1 MYNKIIKT
9 TFFNTS
15 SNLFILDKLYLINK
29 FNYSL
34 RIPNNILGI
43 DGFNGFTIIY
53 LVYLSYLQKFTT
65 IKQVIEFYKYC
76 PLTAKLYQNI
86 NLLEFI
92 YLTAFN
98 KLLGNQLKS
107 YDLILFLEKRIKCNI
122 DFKLYK
128 IFYKNYFNFV
138 IPKYNKLDTTA
149 DIINRAKELL
159 GNEFYTLSMYKSLN
173 SNDKAFLINLFYTTY
188 IDPNNYIDIHPIIF
202 NYNMY
207 KQFVK
212 EIGNNTK
219 DGIRIIIGESF
230 NKLGLLVDLYYK
242 SDSYYLPFSKHIYSN
257 NKFAINKKY
266 KKYLTK
272 EYLSTFKYIIIKLIP
287 YDIMKGANN
296 IYIYDLIESGK
307 GLFSFIHIFNIIFPE
322 FKDKIYLILI
332 SNFINDKYKLYYSS
346 NNNIEIKK
354 KLKRDNIRHRVINF
368 KCNIYI
374 LNIFTEERY
383 NNRCFKSLPIE
394 KINNKKLNIFEEY
407 SDINRNNLIKFF
419 INFKLES
426 S

>member
-1 MYNKIIKT
+1 MNDIIKT
-9 TFFNTS
+9 IFFKNS
-15 SNLFILDKLYLINK
+15 SNLFISDKLYLTNK

-34 RIPNNILGI
+34 RIPIDILEL
-43 DGFNGFTIIY
+43 DGFNGFSIIY

-65 IKQVIEFYKYC
+65 IDQIKTFYKYC
-76 PLTAKLYQNI
+76 PLTAKLHQNI

-98 KLLGNQLKS
+98 PLLGNQLKS
-107 YDLILFLEKRIKCNI
+107 YEIILFLEKRIKANI

-128 IFYKNYFNFV
+128 IFYKNYFHFT
-138 IPKYNKLDTTA
+138 IPKYKKLNITTST
-149 DIINRAKELL
+149 INRAKKLL
-159 GNEFYTLSMYKSLN
+159 GNEFYTLSMYKSLF
-173 SNDKAFLINLFYTTY
+173 SNDKVFLMNLFYTTY
-188 IDPNNYIDIHPIIF
+188 IDSNNYIDIHPIIF

-207 KQFVK
+207 MGFVK

-230 NKLGLLVDLYYK
+230 NKLGLLMDLYYK
-242 SDSYYLPFSKHIYSN
+242 SDSYYIPFSKHIYTN
-257 NKFAINKKY
+257 EKFIIDEKY
-266 KKYLTK
+266 KKYLTE
-272 EYLSTFKYIIIKLIP
+272 EYLSIFKNLIIKLIP
-287 YDIMKGANN
+287 YSIMEGANN

-307 GLFSFIHIFNIIFPE
+307 GIFSFLHIFKIIFPE
-322 FKDKIYLILI
+322 FKNKIYLILI
-332 SNFINDKYKLYYSS
+332 SNIISDKYKLYYSF

-354 KLKRDNIRHRVINF
+354 KLKKDNIRHRVINF

-394 KINNKKLNIFEEY
+394 KINNKQLNIFENY
-407 SDINRNNLIKFF
+407 TNINRNNLIKFF
-419 INFKLES
+419 IFKNFEKI
-426 S
+426 